1 MAEPILMPELGES
14 VHEGTVSRWLK
25 QVGDRVEEDEPVV
38 EIMTDKVNT
47 ELGAPAAGVLLKIL
61 VPEGENVEVFKPLG
75 LIGEEGEVVEEGNGS
90 GKPAPT
96 AEAQPKAGGQVAS
109 RAEEDGD
116 AGVQAAPRAEEG
128 GDGEKRWFSPVV
140 RAMMKEHDLS
150 EREVSDIRGSG
161 EGGRVTK
168 KDLEA
173 YLETRTGAAATAK
186 REPEK
191 AAKVVEPAPEKPT
204 PTRAAAPKPAPAAAA
219 EGQEVIKLTG
229 LRRAIAEA
237 MTRAHAIP
245 SVSTIAEVNVSR
257 LVEFRN
263 ANKESF
269 QEMYGVR
276 LTYTPFFIKA
286 ATEALL
292 EYPMLNSSFHEDY
305 SVTVNHGVNMGV
317 AVALGDGSEGL
328 VVPVIRDCHKKT
340 LVEIARD
347 LETIAEKARSGSLE
361 LSDMQ
366 GGTFSLTNPGSY
378 GALFGT
384 PMIPPGQAGILGT
397 YAIKQTPVAE
407 NGMIAVRPMMYLVLS
422 YDHRLVDGMLAGM
435 FLKALRE
442 RLERFDFF
450 R

>member
-1 MAEPILMPELGES
+1 MPELGES

-25 QVGDRVEEDEPVV
+25 KEGDPVKEDEPVV

-47 ELGAPAAGVLLKIL
+47 ELQAPASGVLLKIL

-75 LIGEEGEVVEEGNGS
+75 YIGQEGEVLDEGGS
-90 GKPAPT
+90 PAPKSGEPSQ
-96 AEAQPKAGGQVAS
+96 AEAPAPAASQVEPAPAPAGEHQE
-109 RAEEDGD
+109 R
-116 AGVQAAPRAEEG
+116 
-128 GDGEKRWFSPVV
+128 KWFSPVV
-140 RAMMKEHDLS
+140 RAMMKEHGLT
-150 EREVSDIRGSG
+150 EEEVSRIPGSG

-168 KDLEA
+168 ADLEA
-173 YLETRTGAAATAK
+173 YLASKG
-186 REPEK
+186 
-191 AAKVVEPAPEKPT
+191 V
-204 PTRAAAPKPAPAAAA
+204 APKPAAPAEQPA
-219 EGQEVIKLTG
+219 EAPKTEPTPQVVVSESRPAYQAPPETPREQPKPEAVPAGDTETIRLTG

-237 MTRAHAIP
+237 MNRANSIP
-245 SVSTIAEVNVSR
+245 SVTTVTEVNVSR
-257 LVEFRN
+257 LVEFRT

-292 EYPMLNSSFHEDY
+292 KYPMLNSAFHDDY
-305 SVTVNHGVNMGV
+305 SITVNRKVNMGV

-328 VVPVIRDCHKKT
+328 VVPVIRDCQDKT
-340 LVEIARD
+340 LVEIAKD
-347 LETIAEKARSGSLE
+347 LESIASKARSGSLE
-361 LSDMQ
+361 ISDMQ
-366 GGTFSLTNPGSY
+366 GATFSLTNPGSY

-407 NGMIAVRPMMYLVLS
+407 NGMIAVRPIMYLVLS
-422 YDHRLVDGMLAGM
+422 YDHRLVDGALAGM
-435 FLKALRE
+435 FLKDVRE

>member
-25 QVGDRVEEDEPVV
+25 QVGDRVEEDEPIV

-47 ELGAPAAGVLLKIL
+47 ELQAPASGVLLKIL

-75 LIGEEGEVVEEGNGS
+75 FIGEEGEIVDEGNGIA
-90 GKPAPT
+90 KPAP
-96 AEAQPKAGGQVAS
+96 AADVQPQESAPAASQETQVS
-109 RAEEDGD
+109 E
-116 AGVQAAPRAEEG
+116 V
-128 GDGEKRWFSPVV
+128 EKRWFSPVV
-140 RAMMKEHDLS
+140 RAMMKEHGLS
-150 EREVSDIRGSG
+150 ESEVSSIRGTG
-161 EGGRVTK
+161 EGGRVTR
-168 KDLEA
+168 KDVEA
-173 YLETRTGAAATAK
+173 YLAVRGSTRPTSPPTIVATKETPAPAPSPSPEPAVAQPAAA
-186 REPEK
+186 
-191 AAKVVEPAPEKPT
+191 PT
-204 PTRAAAPKPAPAAAA
+204 AAPKPAPIVAG
-219 EGQEVIKLTG
+219 EEQEVIKLTG

-237 MTRAHAIP
+237 MTRANSIP
-245 SVSTIAEVNVSR
+245 SVSTVTEVNVSR

-263 ANKESF
+263 ANKDSF
-269 QEMYGVR
+269 QQMYGVR

-286 ATEALL
+286 VTEALL
-292 EYPMLNSSFHEDY
+292 EYPMLNSSFNDDY
-305 SVTVNHGVNMGV
+305 TVTVHRGVNMGV

-340 LVEIARD
+340 LVEIAKD
-347 LETIAEKARSGSLE
+347 LETIASKARSGSLE
-361 LSDMQ
+361 ISDMQ
-366 GGTFSLTNPGSY
+366 GATFSLTNPGSY

-435 FLKALRE
+435 FLKSVRE

>member
-47 ELGAPAAGVLLKIL
+47 ELGAPTAGVLLKIL
-61 VPEGENVEVFKPLG
+61 VPEGGNVEVFKPLG
-75 LIGEEGEVVEEGNGS
+75 FIGEEGEVVEEESGS
-90 GKPAPT
+90 APPVPT
-96 AEAQPKAGGQVAS
+96 AEAQGADDEGGRASS
-109 RAEEDGD
+109 RAEG
-116 AGVQAAPRAEEG
+116 G

-140 RAMMKEHDLS
+140 RAMMKEHGLS
-150 EREVSDIRGSG
+150 EREVSDIRGTG
-161 EGGRVTK
+161 EAGRVTK

-173 YLETRTGAAATAK
+173 YLETRTGAAATAR

-191 AAKVVEPAPEKPT
+191 AAKVAESVPEKPT
-204 PTRAAAPKPAPAAAA
+204 PIPAETPKPKPSPVAA

-237 MTRAHAIP
+237 MTRAHSIP
-245 SVSTIAEVNVSR
+245 SVSTVAEVNVSR

-263 ANKESF
+263 ANKDSF

-305 SVTVNHGVNMGV
+305 SVTVNHGVHMGV

-328 VVPVIRDCHKKT
+328 VVPVIRDCHRKT

-347 LETIAEKARSGSLE
+347 LETIAQKARSGSLE
-361 LSDMQ
+361 LPDMQ
-366 GGTFSLTNPGSY
+366 GATFSLTNPGSY

-407 NGMIAVRPMMYLVLS
+407 NGMIAVRPIMYLVLS

-435 FLKALRE
+435 FLKSLRE

>member
-25 QVGDRVEEDEPVV
+25 KEGDPVKEDEPVV

-47 ELGAPAAGVLLKIL
+47 ELQAPASGVLLKIL

-75 LIGEEGEVVEEGNGS
+75 YIGQAGEVIDENGS
-90 GKPAPT
+90 PTKQPSEPAP
-96 AEAQPKAGGQVAS
+96 AEASALPTQQEPTVAPTEGPKE
-109 RAEEDGD
+109 R
-116 AGVQAAPRAEEG
+116 
-128 GDGEKRWFSPVV
+128 KWFSPVV
-140 RAMMKEHDLS
+140 RAMMREHGLS
-150 EREVSDIRGSG
+150 EDEVSRIHGSG

-168 KDLEA
+168 ADLEA
-173 YLETRTGAAATAK
+173 YL
-186 REPEK
+186 
-191 AAKVVEPAPEKPT
+191 AAKGTV
-204 PTRAAAPKPAPAAAA
+204 PAPAVTPPAPVETPRVETPPPIVVSESRPAFQQPASEPKPEPAAPA
-219 EGQEVIKLTG
+219 AVAGDDETIRLTG
-229 LRRAIAEA
+229 MRRAIAEA
-237 MTRAHAIP
+237 MNRAHSIP
-245 SVSTIAEVNVSR
+245 SVTTVTEVNVSR
-257 LVEFRN
+257 LVEFRT

-292 EYPMLNSSFHEDY
+292 KYPMLNSVFHDDY
-305 SVTVNHGVNMGV
+305 SVTVHRRVNMGV
-317 AVALGDGSEGL
+317 AVALGDGSQGL
-328 VVPVIRDCHKKT
+328 VVPVIRDCQSKT

-347 LETIAEKARSGSLE
+347 LEAIANKARSGALE
-361 LSDMQ
+361 ISDMQ
-366 GGTFSLTNPGSY
+366 GATFSLTNPGSY

-397 YAIKQTPVAE
+397 YAIKHTPVAE
-407 NGMIAVRPMMYLVLS
+407 NGMIAIRPIMYLVLS
-422 YDHRLVDGMLAGM
+422 YDHRLVDGALAGM
-435 FLKALRE
+435 FLKDVRE

>member
-1 MAEPILMPELGES
+1 MPELGES

-47 ELGAPAAGVLLKIL
+47 ELGAPTSGVLLKIL

-75 LIGEEGEVVEEGNGS
+75 LIGEEGEVVDDGGDATKLAPKKEAP
-90 GKPAPT
+90 PAEQERA
-96 AEAQPKAGGQVAS
+96 AEAPGQAGDV
-109 RAEEDGD
+109 
-116 AGVQAAPRAEEG
+116 
-128 GDGEKRWFSPVV
+128 GDGERRRFSPVV
-140 RAMMKEHDLS
+140 RAMIKEHGLTEQDIS
-150 EREVSDIRGSG
+150 AIRGSG
-161 EGGRVTK
+161 EGGRITK
-168 KDLEA
+168 KDVEG
-173 YLETRTGAAATAK
+173 YLESRKGAVATVQREPQPAAPAVEVAPKPPQPPQAPPAPPAAA
-186 REPEK
+186 PPP
-191 AAKVVEPAPEKPT
+191 V
-204 PTRAAAPKPAPAAAA
+204 AAPKPAPITVG
-219 EGQEVIKLTG
+219 EDQELIKLTG
-229 LRRAIAEA
+229 MRRAIAEA
-237 MTRAHAIP
+237 MTRANSIP
-245 SVSTIAEVNVSR
+245 SVSTVTEVNVSR

-263 ANKESF
+263 ANKDSF
-269 QEMYGVR
+269 QQMYGVR

-286 ATEALL
+286 VTEALL
-292 EYPMLNSSFHEDY
+292 QYPTLNSSFHDDY
-305 SVTVNHGVNMGV
+305 TVTVNHGVNMGV

-340 LVEIARD
+340 LVEIARE
-347 LETIAEKARSGSLE
+347 LETICEKARAGSLE

-366 GGTFSLTNPGSY
+366 GATFTLTNPGSY

-384 PMIPPGQAGILGT
+384 PMIPAGQAGILGT

-435 FLKALRE
+435 FLKSLRE